1 MDRSTS
7 QTRSGAHQARR
18 KLGGQ
23 QPGGRAGGQ
32 HRAGPPGASARCCAA
47 WAWSRWLRSRAPWSL
62 VSARAPDGGSRAAR
76 IRRPGRGAALPG
88 QLPHDVAV
96 GRAEVGVGLQPPGPA
111 LLMLAQRQFR
121 LGGPVGLLA
130 SHHHRV
136 RSDAGRRLLPAQAKH
151 PRTLP
156 LGAVARSSSRAR
168 SRGAWSSS
176 RWSRSRSARSSR
188 VDSRHRFQ
196 AAGGVD
202 HQGLVAGARERL
214 SELVVAVARLSSGQG
229 AADE

>member
-7 QTRSGAHQARR
+7 QTRSEAHQPRR

-32 HRAGPPGASARCCAA
+32 HHAGPPGASARCCAA

-130 SHHHRV
+130 SHHHHHHRV

-156 LGAVARSSSRAR
+156 LGAVA
-168 SRGAWSSS
+168 
-176 RWSRSRSARSSR
+176 
-188 VDSRHRFQ
+188 
-196 AAGGVD
+196 GGGELL
-202 HQGLVAGARERL
+202 QGLVGLDPAGRRPL
-214 SELVVAVARLSSGQG
+214 QLQGPIPRGLVEQPLEPVTLGLQLPGGQPPQVPGCWGCRSPRSG
-229 AADE
+229 